1 MHVIRPKSAKG
12 RTRPKVTEARTADD
26 ELLHENRPFSPH
38 PPSHPPRPPPTP
50 SHTPSHRLESS
61 PSPRAFFRH
70 DNPSSAVE
78 KALDIPV
85 LSLNKYKVLPS
96 IEKRSKEEASSSD
109 MEEKSSR
116 SRLHACRFFRS
127 DQETER
133 ASSRTVRSTSWCQE
147 GETGVLLALRTP
159 CGQRLKCQFQPTD
172 TLRDVVATAEDQSGK
187 RYEHVLIETMEVPRR
202 SFTNLNMTL
211 SQCGIINKSVL
222 CISLK
227 DSP

>member
-12 RTRPKVTEARTADD
+12 RTRPKVTEACTAND
-26 ELLHENRPFSPH
+26 ELLHDKRSLYPH
-38 PPSHPPRPPPTP
+38 PSSHPPRPPSTP
-50 SHTPSHRLESS
+50 SYRFDSS

-70 DNPSSAVE
+70 SNPSSEVE

-96 IEKRSKEEASSSD
+96 IEKRSKEEASSTD

-116 SRLHACRFFRS
+116 SRLHACHYFRS
-127 DQETER
+127 DQEMER
-133 ASSRTVRSTSWCQE
+133 ASSGTVRTTSRCQE
-147 GETGVLLALRTP
+147 GETEVLLALRTP
-159 CGQRLKCQFQPTD
+159 CGQRLTCQFQPTD
-172 TLRDVVATAEDQSGK
+172 TLRDVIATAEDKSGK

-202 SFTNLNMTL
+202 SFINLDMTL
-211 SQCGIINKSVL
+211 CQCGIVNKSVL